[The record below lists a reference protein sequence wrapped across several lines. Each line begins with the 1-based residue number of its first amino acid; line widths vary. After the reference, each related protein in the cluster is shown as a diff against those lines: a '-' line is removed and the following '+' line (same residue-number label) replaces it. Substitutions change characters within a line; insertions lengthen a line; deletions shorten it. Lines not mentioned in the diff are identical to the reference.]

1 MAPSVGRKESHLVRT
16 PAAATLRCCGVCRWR
31 HLTATAWTAEAA
43 AVAVW
48 VLVAPS
54 GGVGEFAV
62 ADVGESVV
70 VAADAAAVK

>member
-1 MAPSVGRKESHLVRT
+1 
-16 PAAATLRCCGVCRWR
+16 
-31 HLTATAWTAEAA
+31 
-43 AVAVW
+43 VW